1 MPRIPHW
8 ERHLASA
15 LDTARSTPFAWGYH
29 DCATWAFELR
39 TELTGGPDTA
49 ARWRE
54 RYSTGY
60 GAALIMRR
68 LGWSSLE
75 EMGRDLLG
83 EPLPTHLLAQ
93 RGDILL
99 GGEPLAFGI
108 CAGRAAVFL
117 TPDGLTEVPLSGC
130 HMAWRI

>member
-15 LDTARSTPFAWGYH
+15 LATARSMPFDWGHH
-29 DCATWAFELR
+29 DCATWVFELR

-49 ARWRE
+49 TRWRG
-54 RYSTGY
+54 RYSTCY
-60 GAALIMRR
+60 GAAIIMRR

-83 EPLPTHLLAQ
+83 EPLSTPLLAQ

-99 GGEPLAFGI
+99 GGEPPAFGI
-108 CAGRAAVFL
+108 CAGRSGAFL
-117 TPDGLTEVPLSGC
+117 TPEGLTEVPLSAC
-130 HMAWRI
+130 HLAWRI